1 MRGGA
6 MLHTCTMLFQFF
18 HPSHLLLL
26 LPFLFLLVHF
36 LRRTQS
42 RKSPTHLLPPSPPTL
57 PVIGNLHQLSGSLPH
72 RILQELSTKYG
83 PVMLLHFGSVP
94 TVIVSSPTAAEEVLK
109 SRDVA
114 FATRPHTTV
123 THRLFYGNQDLV
135 FSKYGEQWR
144 QLRRIATVHLLSHT
158 RVLSFSPARQAE
170 VALLVADIRSAAA
183 ASRPVNVS
191 DVIIEF
197 TSNFICRVA
206 LGRTYSE
213 EKGKGSKV
221 NKLFE
226 EMTALLVAFPL
237 RDHIPWLGWLDRLN
251 GFDYKVKKVALEFDT
266 FIEQVIQEHIK
277 MRNSNERTHNS
288 EDLVDILLSLGDV
301 DSSVSLSQENIK
313 GLIFVC
319 SLIPPLIFHL
329 NLKTYMSINI
339 WKQDMFGAGTD
350 TTFATIEWVMTELM
364 RHPNAMRRVQE
375 EIREVVGAEAKQEI
389 IGEEKLEEM
398 KYLRAV
404 IMEAL
409 RLHPIVPLLL
419 PREAS
424 VDTQL
429 QGYHIPKGTRVL
441 VNAWALGRDPKLWDK
456 ADEFCPERFWN
467 TSDCDFKGKDFRYL
481 PFGAGRRGCAGIG
494 MAEVTLELVLATLL
508 LHFDWE
514 LPDGMRAEELDA
526 DEGHG
531 IVIHRKSKLVLV
543 AKPRRH

>member
-313 GLIFVC
+313 GLIF
-319 SLIPPLIFHL
+319 
-329 NLKTYMSINI
+329 
-339 WKQDMFGAGTD
+339 DMFGAGTD